1 MKILFIG
8 ARLFDDVYFYCQA
21 NNISSILTESNPDAP
36 NLDLAD
42 IVHIVPRGFSK
53 PIEIAT
59 NNDINAII
67 PLIGIDNPL
76 IDVSLAKRHLELNY
90 QIPVIASPLY
100 TTLITSDKIKTKDF
114 FVKADVATA
123 PFAVIV
129 NKNSDFDTDALNEYN
144 KDYINYID
152 VGTSI
157 SADIDIGTG
166 ISTDTDYDIDN
177 INQASIV
184 NDIGGFPVVLKQAEG
199 QGGKDI
205 KIAQTTEDI
214 IEYMSNFDI
223 ALIERFIEGA
233 EISIEVLSWN
243 KEYLPL
249 VPTFKGE
256 TMLDG
261 THPLNK
267 VRYAPFSIDS
277 LSENEN
283 NDLNNEIRDTARKI
297 AKNLR
302 AEGTID
308 IDFIYSYSDCE
319 FYVVEV
325 NSRPSGTRYLS
336 FASTGISPLCSLIDM
351 AIGNFNVDK
360 IKNNEIKNNKIDNY
374 KIKNYFALEIPVG
387 IHNSPKEFH
396 ENFKPD
402 LVNKPFKDFNT
413 NFFVVHGV
421 KGHECITIRAE
432 NKDDAYSLV
441 NSFGINI

>member
-1 MKILFIG
+1 
-8 ARLFDDVYFYCQA
+8 YCQA
-21 NNISSILTESNPDAP
+21 NNISSILTESNPNAP

-59 NNDINAII
+59 NNDIDAVV

-90 QIPVIASPLY
+90 QVPVIASPLY

-129 NKNSDFDTDALNEYN
+129 NVSSDIIGSDTLNNYNSD
-144 KDYINYID
+144 YIKYICID
-152 VGTSI
+152 SDCSSGSASI
-157 SADIDIGTG
+157 SNTNGISDINSGSGSDDGDSSNINVQRNICDID
-166 ISTDTDYDIDN
+166 
-177 INQASIV
+177 SIV
-184 NDIGGFPVVLKQAEG
+184 NDIGGFPVVLKQGEG

-205 KIAQTTEDI
+205 KIAQNTSDI
-214 IEYMSNFDI
+214 IEYMSKFDI
-223 ALIERFIEGA
+223 ALIERFIDGA

-277 LSENEN
+277 LSKNEN
-283 NDLNNEIRDTARKI
+283 NDINNKIRDTARKI

-308 IDFIYSYSDCE
+308 IDFIYSYDDSE
-319 FYVVEV
+319 FYAVEV

-351 AIGNFNVDK
+351 ATGNFNSDK
-360 IKNNEIKNNKIDNY
+360 IENNGIKDNQ
-374 KIKNYFALEIPVG
+374 IKNYFALEIPVG

-396 ENFKPD
+396 ENFQPD
-402 LVNKPFKDFNT
+402 LANKPFKDFNT
-413 NFFVVHGV
+413 NSFVVHGV
-421 KGHECITIRAE
+421 KGYERITIRAD
-432 NKDDAYSLV
+432 NKDDAYGV
-441 NSFGINI
+441 ANSFGINI